1 VQRVQAAVGSFDGKR
16 PSHDGDRVSS
26 TGKPPSKAGSRP
38 ASKAGSQSE
47 PPAPMPVQPSS
58 GHKKQTNKLQIDIG
72 NKWEADKPWEN

>member
-16 PSHDGDRVSS
+16 PSHDGDRVS
-26 TGKPPSKAGSRP
+26 